1 LQREVISKSLLIQP
15 GYPAIYQLKLKKEEL
30 GPLTK
35 VTFGKKNIS
44 KMNKTIL
51 LVGETGAGKST
62 LINTMVNYA
71 MGVKWED
78 KIWFQI
84 VEEDGRSQSDSQTS
98 DVIVYEIFGFEGK
111 TMPFSLTIIDT
122 PGFGDTRGIEKDAIV
137 SHRLFDLFRLEDGV
151 HEIHAVGLVMKATD
165 NRLSDRLMYI
175 FDSVMSLFGNDMEK
189 NIVALI
195 THSNGR
201 TPKNPLQAIEA
212 ANLRCAKNENNQPVY
227 FLFNNQQNE
236 DRTDEAEY
244 CKVADRISEKG
255 MREFTA
261 FVENSSPQKLKITT
275 EVMNERIRLTACI
288 QNLLERIRLTEQK
301 QTEIKQIHEGLKMH
315 EGEMKGKEADIVT
328 IDETYKD
335 KEPIKGGLKW
345 LIFYQGAVTCPVCK
359 ENCHKDGCTKT
370 WLPEFCEVMR
380 GGRCTV
386 CSKKCPASVHV
397 KGKWIYVN
405 KTRTVKKT
413 IQQVKLGCEN
423 KTKFEN
429 QKHLLENNEKE
440 MQQLLEEKFKLV
452 DEAYQHVIR
461 LEQIALKVDSVS
473 INVHLDL
480 LIEKT
485 KEKGDTRKVQKLEE
499 IKRKVDEGTK
509 AALRYKNASQKLNK
523 CTKYA

>member
-1 LQREVISKSLLIQP
+1 MEKSIENPTLTKLISTSDLISSGHP
-15 GYPAIYQLKLKKEEL
+15 NIYQLKTETKKFGAL
-30 GPLTK
+30 SK
-35 VTFGKKNIS
+35 VTFGTKDTKQI
-44 KMNKTIL
+44 NKTIL
-51 LVGETGAGKST
+51 LVGETGSGKSS
-62 LINTMVNYA
+62 LVNVIFNHV
-71 MGVKWED
+71 MGVQFED
-78 KIWFQI
+78 GVWFQI
-84 VEEDGRSQSDSQTS
+84 IDRQEGETP
-98 DVIVYEIFGFEGK
+98 DVIIYEICNSEGK
-111 TMPFSLTIIDT
+111 ILPYSITIIDT
-122 PGFGDTRGIEKDAIV
+122 PGYGNTKGIKHDDMVID
-137 SHRLFDLFRLEDGV
+137 RMRKLFETENGV
-151 HEIHAVGLVMKATD
+151 HILHAVGLVMKATD

-345 LIFYQGAVTCPVCK
+345 LIFYQGAVTCPVCE

-370 WLPEFCEVMR
+370 WLPELCEVMR

-509 AALRYKNASQKLNK
+509 AALRYKNASQV
-523 CTKYA
+523 